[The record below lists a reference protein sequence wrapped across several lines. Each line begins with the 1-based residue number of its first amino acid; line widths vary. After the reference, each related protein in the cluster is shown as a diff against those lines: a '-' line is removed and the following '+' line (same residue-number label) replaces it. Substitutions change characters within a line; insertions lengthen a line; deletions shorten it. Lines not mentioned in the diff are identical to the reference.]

1 MAIVYDFLE
10 FLCTLG
16 TCSHWYE
23 SHPSVGT
30 CPIGPTAALECDLQ
44 AQVTENSS
52 VSITWY
58 WTQNAEDE
66 GIQGT
71 LIQTNGSDKY
81 FASAPFVGDQILMTG
96 LVRLFNF
103 LQIRSVSTNDTGFYW
118 CQIVINGSIL
128 LEPSCPTELTAI
140 QTNDTMCTDT
150 GTISPRK
157 CADVTI
163 IPVTSQLPLP
173 TPTLSTDNTNTP
185 MSSQY
190 PETSAVQLASTTY
203 SGMDRLSGQTSN
215 TISTEIITTAST
227 PGPMQSKQPSS
238 SSSSQCE
245 VGGASCSIVYGA
257 VGAAGVVVLVGGALV
272 GLLGCV
278 YLIRKRTVRGKSK
291 PIVDNL

>member
-1 MAIVYDFLE
+1 MY
-10 FLCTLG
+10 LG
-16 TCSHWYE
+16 TCSYSYE
-23 SHPSVGT
+23 DHSSVGT
-30 CPIGPTAALECDLQ
+30 CPFGAIAILGCNL
-44 AQVTENSS
+44 QVTENSS

-58 WTQNAEDE
+58 WTQNAEDA

-81 FASAPFVGDQILMTG
+81 RTSAPVVDDQINLVTG
-96 LVRLFNF
+96 LVRVLNSI
-103 LQIRSVSTNDTGFYW
+103 QIRSVSTNDTGFYW

-150 GTISPRK
+150 GIRAPRK
-157 CADVTI
+157 CADVTV
-163 IPVTSQLPLP
+163 IPITSQLPLP
-173 TPTLSTDNTNTP
+173 TPTSSTDTTNAP

-190 PETSAVQLASTTY
+190 PETSADQLASTTY

-215 TISTEIITTAST
+215 TISTERVTTAST
-227 PGPMQSKQPSS
+227 PGPMQPKEPSS

-245 VGGASCSIVYGA
+245 VGGTSCSAVYGA
-257 VGAAGVVVLVGGALV
+257 IGAAGVVVLVGGALA

-291 PIVDNL
+291 PIVDKL